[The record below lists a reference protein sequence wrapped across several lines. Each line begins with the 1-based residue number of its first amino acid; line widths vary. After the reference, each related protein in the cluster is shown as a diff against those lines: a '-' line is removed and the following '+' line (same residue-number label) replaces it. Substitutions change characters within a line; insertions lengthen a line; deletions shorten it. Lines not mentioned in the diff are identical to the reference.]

1 MKEQSVSLP
10 AACSVGGIVE
20 DDLAGLQQAHLVLG
34 HVQNSVRIAAVGD
47 VFLQGGVDLSRLRGV
62 YKLMMTVMKKTAG
75 KGLAEK
81 ENRTPEEDAML
92 DLLTNGGSR
101 VSEENLAAVLEWLAG
116 V

>member
-1 MKEQSVSLP
+1 
-10 AACSVGGIVE
+10 
-20 DDLAGLQQAHLVLG
+20 
-34 HVQNSVRIAAVGD
+34 
-47 VFLQGGVDLSRLRGV
+47 
-62 YKLMMTVMKKTAG
+62 MTVMKKTAG